1 MQESNANRNPE
12 WDAIIGDNT
21 VTGTIRLMGLIFTFA
36 VTGGTVIHLLSS

>member
-21 VTGTIRLMGLIFTFA
+21 VTGTIRLMGLILAFVVPGA
-36 VTGGTVIHLLSS
+36 TVFHLLNS